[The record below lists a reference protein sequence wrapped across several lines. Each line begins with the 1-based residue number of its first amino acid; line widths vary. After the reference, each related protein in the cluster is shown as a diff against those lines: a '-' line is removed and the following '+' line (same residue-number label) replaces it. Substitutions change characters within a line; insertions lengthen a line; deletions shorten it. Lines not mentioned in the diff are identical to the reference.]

1 MTLEESFGM
10 RLHYVRG
17 MVDGMAK
24 RLQTES
30 WQFLPEYLETAKHE
44 LTTLVEMWADI
55 KAKRE
60 SEADKCQSNCGG

>member
-1 MTLEESFGM
+1 
-10 RLHYVRG
+10 
-17 MVDGMAK
+17 MVDGMAR

-44 LTTLVEMWADI
+44 LTTLVDMWADI

-60 SEADKCQSNCGG
+60 SEGDQCQSK